1 MSTNQQEIDELVES
15 LSNLHQ
21 GYQETKKLLDEQMQ
35 AVIYND
41 IHQLNAL
48 IDRQMAK
55 YEELKEMETLFKNQ
69 LIVLFQNYY
78 PNASHPSLTRLLE
91 VIEGSTEDI
100 DRLRIDLY
108 DQIHKTEQ
116 LRSQLMS
123 LLEFASEHN
132 SQSITEL
139 SRVARQSYKNYK
151 GNGQIREG
159 QTPSLGLNQMG

>member
-1 MSTNQQEIDELVES
+1 MSASQGKIDKLVDS
-15 LSNLHQ
+15 LSNLHE
-21 GYQETKKLLDEQMQ
+21 GYQETKNLLDEQMR

-41 IHQLNAL
+41 VNQLNKL

-55 YEELKEMETLFKNQ
+55 YEELKEMEAQFKDQ

-78 PNASHPSLTRLLE
+78 PNASHPSLTRLLD

-116 LRSQLMS
+116 LRTQLMN
-123 LLEFASEHN
+123 LLEFASDYN

-159 QTPSLGLNQMG
+159 QTPSLGINQMG